1 MIESNISSERFTS
14 VLREW
19 AEVFMRQS
27 MHEFVRLSK
36 QSGISLPQL
45 SVLFR
50 LYHGGAC
57 GVSDIGDRSGIS
69 NAAASQMIDRLVQ
82 QGLLERAE
90 DPSDRRGKII
100 TLPGHG
106 RMVVEESIEARRRW
120 IEQLTAALTIHE
132 QEAIAA
138 SLQTLT
144 QAARLLESVESI
156 PPSA

>member
-1 MIESNISSERFTS
+1 MIENNVSSERFTS

-50 LYHGGAC
+50 LYHGGSC
-57 GVSDIGDRSGIS
+57 GVSDISDRSGVS

-100 TLPGHG
+100 TLTGQG
-106 RMVVEESIEARRRW
+106 RLMVEESIEARRRW
-120 IEQLTAALTIHE
+120 IEHLTVALTIQD

-144 QAARLLESVESI
+144 QAARLLESAESV
-156 PPSA
+156 PPAA